1 MANRL
6 AYEVDPAL
14 KRMLLRFWG
23 VKSLDKFFTEA
34 PSFERAF
41 RPLLTLEA
49 PARKALAAC
58 VRAWRTHGHLQ
69 SREGK
74 LNWNETLP
82 SAVQAASLAET
93 GGLALIE
100 NLYLVEWIRDRTNLV
115 SENDRVLPT
124 PFLRQLISGRWS
136 PDEHKEDGPHPATA
150 CPPEGREFV
159 RRVYEAGWWRES
171 VPENIDLSS
180 LLLSG
185 QLLAGFDHDG
195 HPSLFAPAW
204 PTDEGVLEEM
214 ETTLVYEALERPAL
228 FLHQLHLRLYG
239 STPKKL
245 LEEDRQA
252 GLFPLPDDASADRM
266 LTRFGRHPRRFAR
279 VPLVLQYRRLVAHS
293 SPNLPV
299 FIRRLL
305 SAIGSREI
313 FTLPTLRRALSRE
326 ALTAG
331 PLPMSLEE
339 GLDAM
344 ESIGLAL
351 RAPGRVAFAPTF
363 LSGVAGTRKP
373 APVPHE
379 DRLVMDTDLAITLY
393 RNAVSPERLHFLLS
407 IGAAKKAEHL
417 WTIRLDVARIPFH
430 LWLGRGPGRA
440 RAFFRRHAPSYWNA
454 TAQDHL
460 DQLFRQCESVRGG
473 IRRLLTTWSRSSL
486 ERMRQALEAER
497 IPFRVE
503 EAARAGEGH
512 VLVFERA
519 AFYRKARRVL
529 RQRRI
534 PLV

>member
-6 AYEVDPAL
+6 AYEVEPGL

-23 VKSLDKFFTEA
+23 VKSLDRFFSEPPT
-34 PSFERAF
+34 FERAF
-41 RPLLTLEA
+41 RALLTLEA

-58 VRAWRTHGHLQ
+58 VRAWRAHGHLQ
-69 SREGK
+69 CREGK
-74 LNWNETLP
+74 LVWNETLP
-82 SAVQAASLAET
+82 SAVQASALAES
-93 GGLALIE
+93 GGLVQIE
-100 NLYLVEWIRDRTNLV
+100 NLYRVEWIRDRTNLV

-124 PFLRQLISGRWS
+124 PFLRDLISGRWS
-136 PDEHKEDGPHPATA
+136 PDEHKEDGPHPAGA
-150 CPPEGREFV
+150 CPTEGREFV
-159 RRVYEAGWWRES
+159 RRVYEAGWWREI
-171 VPENIDLSS
+171 VPENVDLAS
-180 LLLSG
+180 LLLG
-185 QLLAGFDHDG
+185 GHLLAGFDHDG

-204 PTDEGVLEEM
+204 PTDDGEREEV

-228 FLHQLHLRLYG
+228 YLHQLHLRLYG
-239 STPKKL
+239 ATPKKI

-279 VPLVLQYRRLVAHS
+279 VPLVHQYRRLVAHT
-293 SPNLPV
+293 SPALPD

-305 SAIGSREI
+305 AAIGVREL

-326 ALTAG
+326 ALTGG
-331 PLPMSLEE
+331 PLPMTLEE
-339 GLDAM
+339 GLDAL

-351 RAPGRVAFAPTF
+351 RAPGRIAFAPLF
-363 LSGVAGTRKP
+363 LASIAGSRKP
-373 APVPHE
+373 APMPRE

-393 RNAVSPERLHFLLS
+393 RNAVSPQRLHFLLS
-407 IGAAKKAEHL
+407 LGAAKKAEHL
-417 WTIRLDVARIPFH
+417 WTIRLDVSRIPFH

-440 RAFFRRHAPSYWNA
+440 KAFFRRHAPSYWNA
-454 TAQDHL
+454 TSQDHL

-503 EAARAGEGH
+503 EATRPGEGH

-519 AFYRKARRVL
+519 AYYRKARRVL